1 MEKEEVLMKAAE
13 FLHSIVSDP
22 QPDSTLCVELQALWW
37 VKKGDWERAH
47 DLAQDAGSMEGDWIH
62 AHLHRVE
69 GDLGNASYWY
79 SRAGKPVCRQELSTE
94 WQNIMVE
101 VLDK

>member
-1 MEKEEVLMKAAE
+1 MKAAE
-13 FLHSIVSDP
+13 FLHSIESDP

-69 GDLGNASYWY
+69 GDFREMLPTGTLVLGSLSADKSYPQN
-79 SRAGKPVCRQELSTE
+79 GK
-94 WQNIMVE
+94 I
-101 VLDK
+101 

>member
-1 MEKEEVLMKAAE
+1 MKAAE
-13 FLHSIVSDP
+13 FLHSIESDP

-69 GDLGNASYWY
+69 GDFGNASYWY
-79 SRAGKPVCRQELSTE
+79 SSCWEACLQTRVIHRMAKYNG
-94 WQNIMVE
+94 
-101 VLDK
+101 